1 MVCPIATGDRRRA
14 SCRSLSC
21 GAGFT
26 LIELLVVMAVLALL
40 MTLVAPRYLMQT
52 DRAREAVL
60 RNNLK
65 ETRDAID
72 KYRADTGRYPESLQA
87 LVTGRYLKSLP
98 HDPFT
103 GQTNTWKIEPPPA
116 ASADKD
122 TQGVADLR
130 SGSDAKASDGTP
142 VAQW

>member
-1 MVCPIATGDRRRA
+1 MVCPIVTGDLRRA
-14 SCRSLSC
+14 SCRGVNC
-21 GAGFT
+21 GTGFT

-98 HDPFT
+98 YDPFT
-103 GQTNTWKIEPPPA
+103 GQTNTWKIEPPA
-116 ASADKD
+116 AAGADRD
-122 TQGVADLR
+122 SQGVADLH
-130 SGSDAKASDGTP
+130 SGSDAKASDGTL